1 MRYNKITQVSWMV
14 VAGILMTIVLGFSV
28 WTYPVSSTDTLK
40 GDYNETKIVAIE
52 EVLASP
58 QNFSGTMGVTGKVM
72 SIEQS
77 RSMFFLGCKG
87 VISCACAEMPVKY
100 DGQMPEIGSEVTVFG
115 EVTTADSGKY
125 VFEGQE
131 VKSQ

>member
-1 MRYNKITQVSWMV
+1 MGYYKITQASWVV
-14 VAGILMTIVLGFSV
+14 VAGILMTAVLGFYV
-28 WTYPVSSTDTLK
+28 WTYPVSSTDTSK
-40 GDYNETKIVAIE
+40 ADYNETKIVAIE

-87 VISCACAEMPVKY
+87 VVSCACAEMPVKY
-100 DGQMPEIGSEVTVFG
+100 DGQMPEIGSEVVVFG
-115 EVTTADSGKY
+115 EITTAESGKY
-125 VFEGQE
+125 VFKGQE
-131 VKSQ
+131 VRSQ

>member
-1 MRYNKITQVSWMV
+1 MRYNKITQASWVV
-14 VAGILMTIVLGFSV
+14 VAGILMTAVLGFYV
-28 WTYPVSSTDTLK
+28 WTYPVSSTDTSK

-58 QNFSGTMGVTGKVM
+58 QNFSGTMGVIGKVM

-87 VISCACAEMPVKY
+87 AISCACAEMPVKY
-100 DGQMPEIGSEVTVFG
+100 DGQMPEIGSDVVVFG